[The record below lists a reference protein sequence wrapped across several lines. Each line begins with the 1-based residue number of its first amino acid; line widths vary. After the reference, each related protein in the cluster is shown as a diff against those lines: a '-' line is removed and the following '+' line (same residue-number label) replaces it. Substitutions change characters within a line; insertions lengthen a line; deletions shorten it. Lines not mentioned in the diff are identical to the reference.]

1 MQEMPVNAEYFLT
14 DGRFVLYNWELTDSI
29 IGRMGGGGSPALRI
43 AGREVH
49 FNASD
54 VSAQEKAAQEGS
66 RFSSAYEDQE
76 RQERTCPQKA
86 QGQEKA
92 VCVKNLY
99 RSLAASGRRLRYDAL
114 AVCFFIGYPSFKKAA
129 E

>member
-1 MQEMPVNAEYFLT
+1 MPVNAEYFLT

-92 VCVKNLY
+92 VRVKKSLSKFGGK
-99 RSLAASGRRLRYDAL
+99 RSSLVTMRLPYAFL
-114 AVCFFIGYPSFKKAA
+114 
-129 E
+129 

>member
-1 MQEMPVNAEYFLT
+1 MPVNAEYFLT

-92 VCVKNLY
+92 VRVKNLY
-99 RSLAASGRRLRYDAL
+99 RSLAASGRPLLRCACRMLFYRIPFL
-114 AVCFFIGYPSFKKAA
+114 
-129 E
+129 